1 MKCMKI
7 RIRDNRCE
15 KLFIDKIFKTKH
27 LENILL
33 ILLNQ
38 DYKTNEGKHRNYLL
52 DSTVMR
58 ALITGTKGSTKK
70 QEAIEYMRNYYKD
83 NQLMNDFIAA
93 GKELKIHNIVEQIK
107 DIKKNY
113 NSFYTKVKKGDK
125 SAKPPKPKKLKKCNH
140 ITLFCDGYKSH
151 SFAKK
156 NKIGI
161 NVNKK
166 MKYIYVKHQPILDV
180 VGSFDNVKNI
190 NLNYSNG
197 FIYLLI
203 NYENEP
209 KSLKNQSTKVAGLD
223 IGLNNLAS
231 VYISDL
237 STPSLIV
244 DGSPYKNY
252 NAKFNRFMAKLNNET
267 DFWYN
272 FINDEDQK
280 HLNEGLNIWSD
291 IKYLSKFKSFLYE
304 KRNNYFY
311 SEFHKISKRI
321 LEYLYI
327 NNVGVLVVS
336 SSLANLKN
344 NGNCKITKDVK
355 QNFMQIPFIQL
366 VKNLKDKAAKFGIAV
381 IDIDESYTS
390 KTSCLSADI
399 KGIKKLALNNNNLST
414 NDFKGSRVKRGM
426 FKDNVLNK
434 IINADLNGACNI
446 VKIVDKLIGDINY
459 FKFCNPIKC
468 KSDHE
473 LTAVI
478 AGNS

>member
-1 MKCMKI
+1 M
-7 RIRDNRCE
+7 
-15 KLFIDKIFKTKH
+15 
-27 LENILL
+27 
-33 ILLNQ
+33 
-38 DYKTNEGKHRNYLL
+38 NEGKHRKYLL
-52 DSTVMR
+52 DSSVMR
-58 ALITGTKGSTKK
+58 ALITDTKGSEKK
-70 QEAIEYMRNYYKD
+70 QETIKYMKDYYKN
-83 NQLMNDFIAA
+83 NQLMNEFIAV

-125 SAKPPKPKKLKKCNH
+125 EAKPPKPKKLKKCNH

-156 NKIGI
+156 NRIGI
-161 NVNKK
+161 NINSK

-180 VGSFDNVKNI
+180 VGSFENIKNI

-197 FIYLLI
+197 YVYLLI
-203 NYENEP
+203 NYENES
-209 KSLKNQSTKVAGLD
+209 KSLENKSSKVAGLD

-231 VYISDL
+231 IYINDL
-237 STPSLIV
+237 NTPSLIV
-244 DGSPYKNY
+244 DGTQYKNY
-252 NAKFNRFMAKLNNET
+252 NAKFNRFIANLNNET

-272 FINDEDQK
+272 YVNDETK
-280 HLNEGLNIWSD
+280 KYLNEGLNVLDD
-291 IKYLSKFKSFLYE
+291 IKYLKKFKSFLYE
-304 KRNNYFY
+304 KRNNYYY

-327 NNVGVLVVS
+327 NNVGTLVLS
-336 SSLANLKN
+336 SNLANLKN
-344 NGNCKITKDVK
+344 NGNCEMRKDIK
-355 QNFMQIPFIQL
+355 QNFIQIPFMQL
-366 VKNLKDKAAKFGIAV
+366 VKNLKEKAPKFGITI

-399 KGIKKLALNNNNLST
+399 LEIKKLALNNEKLST
-414 NDFKGSRVKRGM
+414 NDFNGSRVKRGM

-434 IINADLNGACNI
+434 TINADLNGACNI
-446 VKIVDKLIGDINY
+446 LKIVDKLIGNINY
-459 FKFCNPIKC
+459 SKFCNPIKC

-478 AGNS
+478 AGQ

>member
-1 MKCMKI
+1 M
-7 RIRDNRCE
+7 
-15 KLFIDKIFKTKH
+15 
-27 LENILL
+27 
-33 ILLNQ
+33 
-38 DYKTNEGKHRNYLL
+38 NEGKHRKYLL
-52 DSTVMR
+52 DSSVMR
-58 ALITGTKGSTKK
+58 ALITDTKGSEKK
-70 QEAIEYMRNYYKD
+70 QEAIQYMKDYYKN
-83 NQLMNDFIAA
+83 NQLMNEFIAV

-125 SAKPPKPKKLKKCNH
+125 EAKPPKPKKLKKCNH

-156 NKIGI
+156 NRIGI
-161 NVNKK
+161 NINSK

-180 VGSFDNVKNI
+180 VGSFENIKNI

-197 FIYLLI
+197 YVYLLI
-203 NYENEP
+203 NYENES
-209 KSLKNQSTKVAGLD
+209 KSLENKSSKVAGLD

-231 VYISDL
+231 IYINDL
-237 STPSLIV
+237 NTPSLIV
-244 DGSPYKNY
+244 DGTQYKNY
-252 NAKFNRFMAKLNNET
+252 NAKFNRFIANLNNET

-272 FINDEDQK
+272 YVNDETK
-280 HLNEGLNIWSD
+280 KYLNEGLNVLDD
-291 IKYLSKFKSFLYE
+291 IKYLKKFKSFLYE
-304 KRNNYFY
+304 KRNNYYY

-327 NNVGVLVVS
+327 NNVGTLVLS
-336 SSLANLKN
+336 SNLANLKN
-344 NGNCKITKDVK
+344 NGNCEMRKDIK
-355 QNFMQIPFIQL
+355 QNFIQIPFMQL
-366 VKNLKDKAAKFGIAV
+366 VKNLKEKAPKFGITI

-399 KGIKKLALNNNNLST
+399 LEIKKLALNNEKLST
-414 NDFKGSRVKRGM
+414 NDFNGSRVKRGM

-434 IINADLNGACNI
+434 TINADLNGACNI
-446 VKIVDKLIGDINY
+446 LKIVDKLIGNINY
-459 FKFCNPIKC
+459 SKFCNPIKC

-478 AGNS
+478 AGQ

>member
-7 RIRDNRCE
+7 RIKDNRCK

-38 DYKTNEGKHRNYLL
+38 DYKMNEGKHRKHLL
-52 DSTVMR
+52 DSNVMR
-58 ALITGTKGSTKK
+58 ALITDTKGSEKK
-70 QEAIEYMRNYYKD
+70 QETIQYMKDYYKN
-83 NQLMNDFIAA
+83 NQLMSEFIAV

-113 NSFYTKVKKGDK
+113 NVFYTKVKKGDK
-125 SAKPPKPKKLKKCNH
+125 DAKPPKPKKLKKCNH

-156 NKIGI
+156 NRIGI
-161 NVNKK
+161 NINSK

-197 FIYLLI
+197 YIYLLI

-209 KSLKNQSTKVAGLD
+209 KSLGNKSSKVAGLD
-223 IGLNNLAS
+223 IGINNLAS
-231 VYISDL
+231 VYINDL
-237 STPSLIV
+237 NTPSLIV
-244 DGSPYKNY
+244 DGTPYKNY
-252 NAKFNRFMAKLNNET
+252 NTKFNRFIANLSNEI
-267 DFWYN
+267 DFWHNY
-272 FINDEDQK
+272 INDETKK
-280 HLNEGLNIWSD
+280 HLNEGLHVLSD
-291 IKYLSKFKSFLYE
+291 IEYLNKFKSFLYE
-304 KRNNYFY
+304 KRNNYYY

-327 NNVGVLVVS
+327 NNVGTLVVS
-336 SSLANLKN
+336 SNLANLKN
-344 NGNCKITKDVK
+344 NGNCEMRKDVK
-355 QNFMQIPFIQL
+355 QNFIQIPFMQL
-366 VKNLKDKAAKFGIAV
+366 IKNLKDKAPKFGITIV
-381 IDIDESYTS
+381 DVDESYTS
-390 KTSCLSADI
+390 KTSCLSANI
-399 KGIKKLALNNNNLST
+399 VEIKKRALNNEKLST

-426 FKDNVLNK
+426 FKDKVLNK
-434 IINADLNGACNI
+434 TINADLNGACNI
-446 VKIVDKLIGDINY
+446 LKIVDKFIGDINY
-459 FKFCNPIKC
+459 LKFCNPIKC

-478 AGNS
+478 AGQ

>member
-58 ALITGTKGSTKK
+58 ALITGTKGSAKK
-70 QEAIEYMRNYYKD
+70 QEVIEYMRDYYKD
-83 NQLMNDFIAA
+83 NQLMNDFIKV

-113 NSFYTKVKKGDK
+113 NSFYAKVKKGDK
-125 SAKPPKPKKLKKCNH
+125 SAKPPKSKKLKKCNH

-156 NKIGI
+156 NRIGI

-197 FIYLLI
+197 FVYLLI

-209 KSLKNQSTKVAGLD
+209 KSLKNQNTKVAGLD

-231 VYISDL
+231 VYINDL

-252 NAKFNRFMAKLNNET
+252 NAKFNRFIAKLNNET

-272 FINDEDQK
+272 FINDEEQK
-280 HLNEGLNIWSD
+280 HLNEGLNVWSD
-291 IKYLSKFKSFLYE
+291 IRYLSKFKSFLYE

-355 QNFMQIPFIQL
+355 QNFIQIPFMQL
-366 VKNLKDKAAKFGIAV
+366 VKNLKDKANKFGIAI

-399 KGIKKLALNNNNLST
+399 KKIKKLALNNDKLST

-426 FKDNVLNK
+426 FKDNVLDK

>member
-7 RIRDNRCE
+7 RVKDNRCQ
-15 KLFIDKIFKTKH
+15 KLFINKIFKTKH

-38 DYKTNEGKHRNYLL
+38 DYKMNEGKHRKYLL
-52 DSTVMR
+52 DSSVMR
-58 ALITGTKGSTKK
+58 ALITETDGSQKK
-70 QEAIEYMRNYYKD
+70 QESIRYMKDYYKN
-83 NQLMNDFIAA
+83 NQLMKEFITV
-93 GKELKIHNIVEQIK
+93 GKELKIHNVVEQIK
-107 DIKKNY
+107 DVKKNY
-113 NSFYTKVKKGDK
+113 NSFYTKLQNGDK
-125 SAKPPKPKKLKKCNH
+125 EAKPPKPKKLKNCNH

-151 SFAKK
+151 SFSKH
-156 NKIGI
+156 NRIGLNI
-161 NVNKK
+161 NKK

-197 FIYLLI
+197 YIYLLI

-209 KSLKNQSTKVAGLD
+209 KSLENKSTKVAGLD
-223 IGLNNLAS
+223 IGVNNLAS
-231 VYISDL
+231 IYINDL
-237 STPSLIV
+237 NSPSLIV
-244 DGSPYKNY
+244 DGTPYKNY
-252 NAKFNRFMAKLNNET
+252 NTKFNRFVADLNNET

-272 FINDEDQK
+272 YVADK
-280 HLNEGLNIWSD
+280 TKKALNEGLNVWSD
-291 IKYLSKFKSFLYE
+291 INYLNKFKSFLYE

-327 NNVGVLVVS
+327 NNVGTLVVS
-336 SSLANLKN
+336 SSLADLKN
-344 NGNCKITKDVK
+344 NGNCEMRKDVK
-355 QNFMQIPFIQL
+355 QNFIQIPFMQL
-366 VKNLKDKAAKFGIAV
+366 VKNLKDKAPKFGIQI
-381 IDIDESYTS
+381 IDVDESYTS

-399 KGIKKLALNNNNLST
+399 REIKKLALNKEKLST

-426 FKDNVLNK
+426 FKDKVLNK
-434 IINADLNGACNI
+434 TINADLNGACNI
-446 VKIVDKLIGDINY
+446 LKIVEKMLDDINY
-459 FKFCNPIKC
+459 YKFCNPIKC

-478 AGNS
+478 AGQ

>member
-7 RIRDNRCE
+7 RIKDNRCK
-15 KLFIDKIFKTKH
+15 KLFVNKIFKTKH

-38 DYKTNEGKHRNYLL
+38 DYKMNEGKHRKYLL
-52 DSTVMR
+52 DGTVMR
-58 ALITGTKGSTKK
+58 ALITDTKGKKEK
-70 QEAIEYMRNYYKD
+70 QEIIQYMKDYYKD
-83 NQLMNDFIAA
+83 SQLMSNFIAV
-93 GKELKIHNIVEQIK
+93 GRELKIHNVVEQIK
-107 DIKKNY
+107 DVKKNY
-113 NSFYTKVKKGDK
+113 NSFYTKLKNGDTE
-125 SAKPPKPKKLKKCNH
+125 AKPPKPKKLKKCNH

-156 NKIGI
+156 NRIGI
-161 NVNKK
+161 NINNK

-180 VGSFDNVKNI
+180 IGSFDNVKNI

-197 FIYLLI
+197 YIYLLI

-209 KSLKNQSTKVAGLD
+209 KSLENKSSKVAGLD
-223 IGLNNLAS
+223 IGVNNLAS
-231 VYISDL
+231 IYINDL
-237 STPSLIV
+237 NTPSLII
-244 DGSPYKNY
+244 DGTPYKNY
-252 NAKFNRFMAKLNNET
+252 NAKFNRFMAKLDNET

-272 FINDEDQK
+272 YVTDEAK
-280 HLNEGLNIWSD
+280 KELNEGLNILDD

-327 NNVGVLVVS
+327 NNVGTLVVS

-344 NGNCKITKDVK
+344 NGDCEIRKDIK
-355 QNFMQIPFIQL
+355 QSFIQIPFMQL
-366 VKNLKDKAAKFGIAV
+366 VKNLKDKAPKFGINI
-381 IDIDESYTS
+381 IDVDESYTS

-399 KGIKKLALNNNNLST
+399 REIKKLALNNEKLST

-446 VKIVDKLIGDINY
+446 AKIITKFVGDINY
-459 FKFCNPIKC
+459 SKFCNPIKC

-478 AGNS
+478 AGQ

>member
-7 RIRDNRCE
+7 RIKDNRCK
-15 KLFIDKIFKTKH
+15 KLFTDKIFKTKH

-38 DYKTNEGKHRNYLL
+38 DYKMNEGKHRKYLL
-52 DSTVMR
+52 DSSVMR
-58 ALITGTKGSTKK
+58 ALITNTKGSEKK
-70 QEAIEYMRNYYKD
+70 QETIKYIKDYYKN
-83 NQLMNDFIAA
+83 NQLMNEFIAV
-93 GKELKIHNIVEQIK
+93 GKELKIHNVVEQIK

-125 SAKPPKPKKLKKCNH
+125 EAKPPKPKKLKTCNH

-156 NKIGI
+156 NRIGI
-161 NVNKK
+161 NINSK

-180 VGSFDNVKNI
+180 VGSFNNVKNI

-197 FIYLLI
+197 YIYLLI

-209 KSLKNQSTKVAGLD
+209 KSLENKSSKVAGLD

-231 VYISDL
+231 IYINDL
-237 STPSLIV
+237 NTPSLIV
-244 DGSPYKNY
+244 DGTPYKNC
-252 NAKFNRFMAKLNNET
+252 NAKFNRFIANLNNET

-272 FINDEDQK
+272 YVNDETKK
-280 HLNEGLNIWSD
+280 HLNEGLNVLSD
-291 IKYLSKFKSFLYE
+291 IKYLNKFKSFLYE
-304 KRNNYFY
+304 KRNNHYY

-327 NNVGVLVVS
+327 NNVGTLVLS
-336 SSLANLKN
+336 SNLANLKN
-344 NGNCKITKDVK
+344 NGNCEMRKDIK
-355 QNFMQIPFIQL
+355 QNFIQIPFMQL
-366 VKNLKDKAAKFGIAV
+366 VKNLKDKAPKFGITI

-390 KTSCLSADI
+390 KTSSLSADI
-399 KGIKKLALNNNNLST
+399 NQIKKKALNSEKLLT

-426 FKDNVLNK
+426 FKDNILNK
-434 IINADLNGACNI
+434 TINADLNGACNI
-446 VKIVDKLIGDINY
+446 LKIVDKLIGDINY
-459 FKFCNPIKC
+459 SKFCNPIKC

-478 AGNS
+478 AGQ

>member
-7 RIRDNRCE
+7 RINDNRCK
-15 KLFIDKIFKTKH
+15 KLFADKIFKTKH

-38 DYKTNEGKHRNYLL
+38 DYKMNEGKHRKYLL

-58 ALITGTKGSTKK
+58 ALITDTKGKKEK
-70 QEAIEYMRNYYKD
+70 QEIIQYMKDYYKD
-83 NQLMNDFIAA
+83 NQLMNEFIAV

-113 NSFYTKVKKGDK
+113 QSFYTKLKNGDTE
-125 SAKPPKPKKLKKCNH
+125 AKPPKPKKLKKCNH

-156 NKIGI
+156 NRIGI
-161 NVNKK
+161 NINKK

-180 VGSFDNVKNI
+180 IGSFDNVKNI

-197 FIYLLI
+197 YIYLLI

-209 KSLKNQSTKVAGLD
+209 KSLENKSSKVAGLD

-231 VYISDL
+231 IYVNDL
-237 STPSLIV
+237 NTPSLII
-244 DGSPYKNY
+244 DGTPYKNY
-252 NAKFNRFMAKLNNET
+252 NAKFNRFMAKLDNET

-272 FINDEDQK
+272 YVTDEAKK
-280 HLNEGLNIWSD
+280 HLNEGLNVLSD
-291 IKYLSKFKSFLYE
+291 IKYLSNFKSFLYE

-327 NNVGVLVVS
+327 NNVGTLVVS
-336 SSLANLKN
+336 SNLANLKN
-344 NGNCKITKDVK
+344 NGNCKMKKDTK
-355 QNFMQIPFIQL
+355 QNFIQIPFMQL
-366 VKNLKDKAAKFGIAV
+366 VKNLKDKAPKFGINI
-381 IDIDESYTS
+381 IDVDESYTS

-399 KGIKKLALNNNNLST
+399 REIKKLALNSEKLST

-426 FKDNVLNK
+426 FKDNILNK
-434 IINADLNGACNI
+434 VINADLNGACNI
-446 VKIVDKLIGDINY
+446 AQIITKFVGDINY
-459 FKFCNPIKC
+459 SKFCNPIKC

-478 AGNS
+478 AGQ